1 MVIRNL
7 QSVRLKTSKYSKGQI
22 NIRVNQ
28 MKTKEN
34 LLEVKKYSPEVLN
47 LGDFLSKTGE
57 LKAGRLHKK
66 S

>member
-1 MVIRNL
+1 M
-7 QSVRLKTSKYSKGQI
+7 
-22 NIRVNQ
+22 RVNQ